1 MARARMAQGRESE
14 AVPLLEEMASPPN
27 GWEGFEGRLRV
38 YEAKAQLAAL
48 LAKKGELDR
57 AEKLL
62 EENKRWN
69 PTWAPTRPAETMV
82 AELRRTRVL
91 ASAK

>member
-1 MARARMAQGRESE
+1 
-14 AVPLLEEMASPPN
+14 LT
-27 GWEGFEGRLRV
+27 V
-38 YEAKAQLAAL
+38 YEAKAELAAL
-48 LAKKGELDR
+48 LAKRGELER

-69 PTWAPTRPAETMV
+69 PSWSPTRPAETTV
-82 AELRRTRVL
+82 AEVRRARVL